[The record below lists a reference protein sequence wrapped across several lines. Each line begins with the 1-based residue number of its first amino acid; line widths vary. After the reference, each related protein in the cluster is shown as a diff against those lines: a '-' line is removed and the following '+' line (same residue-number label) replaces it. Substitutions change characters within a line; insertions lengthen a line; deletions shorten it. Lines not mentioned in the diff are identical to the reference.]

1 MGNKPKQDDYQP
13 SEADKANAAVAMAEK
28 QYFNKK
34 YAPLMRDKR
43 DASLSDD
50 PKRIARRL
58 ANADTMQT
66 LTGDL
71 NYRNVAQAEGA
82 GERGAALNTMLS
94 RADSIGQ
101 NVMNK
106 EQLETL
112 GMARGQASDTMS
124 AMSRAGDIGTSSVL
138 ADADAK
144 QKVRSARAS
153 ALGEIGTSLLLQGKE
168 NKDKGL
174 TFFGKEKK
182 E

>member
-1 MGNKPKQDDYQP
+1 MGSKPKQKDYQP

-28 QYFNKK
+28 KYFNQQ
-34 YAPLMRDKR
+34 YAPLLREKR

-94 RADSIGQ
+94 RADALGQ
-101 NVMNK
+101 DVMNK
-106 EQLETL
+106 EQMEVL
-112 GMARGQASDTMS
+112 GMARGQASDAMS
-124 AMSRAGDIGTSSVL
+124 GMSRAGDIGTTSVL

-144 QKVRSARAS
+144 QRVRSARAS
-153 ALGEIGTSLLLQGKE
+153 ALGEIGTALVLQGGE
-168 NKDKGL
+168 NKEDGL
-174 TFFGKEKK
+174 TFFGRKK
-182 E
+182 A